1 MSPPSVISGG
11 NMQGWNVGSINIL
24 TDAAYTIGVAGR
36 PTRVYSAYVYA
47 AATMTNGVLQLCNN
61 AAAGTEFVRLLVNAK
76 VNSDTTNWI
85 DFSPYGLLFPN
96 TCYACPNSAT
106 AYSTIIYEVLP

>member
-1 MSPPSVISGG
+1 
-11 NMQGWNVGSINIL
+11 MQGWNAGSINIL
-24 TDAAYTIGVAGR
+24 TNTAYTIGVAGR

-47 AATMTNGVLQLCNN
+47 AATMTNGALILMNN
-61 AAAGTEFVRLLVNAK
+61 AAAGTEFVRLNCSAK

-96 TCYACPNSAT
+96 TCYACPNSGT
-106 AYSTIIYEVLP
+106 AYSTIVYEVLP

>member
-24 TDAAYTIGVAGR
+24 TNTAYTIGTAGR
-36 PTRVYSAYVYA
+36 PTRVYSVYVNGITSA
-47 AATMTNGVLQLCNN
+47 TNGVLQLCNN
-61 AAAGTEFVRLLVNAK
+61 AAAGTEFVRLNVNAK

-85 DFSPYGLLFPN
+85 DFGDYGLLFPN